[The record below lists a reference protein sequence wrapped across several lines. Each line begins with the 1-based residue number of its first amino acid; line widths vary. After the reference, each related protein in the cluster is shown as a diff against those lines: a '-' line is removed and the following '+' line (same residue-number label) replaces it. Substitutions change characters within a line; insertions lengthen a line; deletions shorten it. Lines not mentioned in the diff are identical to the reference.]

1 MQMKRI
7 LIVVGLVLA
16 LGGCSADQ
24 SAEGPAAASAPA
36 GGAAAAAPEGSVSP
50 AGAGVNQESRA
61 FIDPVTGEM
70 RAPTAAELAA
80 SKPPA
85 STEQASRQERPP
97 PVETRLP
104 DGTIMIDMRNQPQVE
119 EQACVQADGSL
130 GACPAR

>member
-1 MQMKRI
+1 MKRM
-7 LIVVGLVLA
+7 LIVVGLALA
-16 LGGCSADQ
+16 LGGCSAEQ

-36 GGAAAAAPEGSVSP
+36 NGAAVAAPEGSVSAAGGDVDP
-50 AGAGVNQESRA
+50 ASRA

-80 SKPPA
+80 SKQPGSA
-85 STEQASRQERPP
+85 EQAGRQERPP

-104 DGTIMIDMRNQPQVE
+104 DGTIMIDMRDQPQVE

-130 GACPAR
+130 GACPAK